1 MKKAYVIKDLEAILG
16 CSRTAIMKKIKD
28 NPEKPGAQRYKE
40 RFEVV
45 SIDGKKAIM
54 FSDEE
59 LEYEKRLSRGVKNV
73 ANNGFNTV
81 QTDDFIDI
89 EPEKEQ
95 NTSNELYNFTERYI
109 EKFET
114 FQKETYNELRNVLK
128 ERDDYAKQVYLLE
141 DSEKRK
147 ESALMETLAENVT
160 LKKHKTMLTVALGV
174 VLLVLVSFITFYV
187 TYMTLHETAMTP
199 EELEIKKNQS
209 VQQEIVQEI
218 QKPVEQTVNKKVP
231 KGRK

>member
-1 MKKAYVIKDLEAILG
+1 MRKEYTIRELTEILG
-16 CSRTAIMKKIKD
+16 CSRTAIVKKIKED
-28 NPEKPGAQRYKE
+28 SVSPSVKRYKN
-40 RFEVV
+40 RYDVV
-45 SIDGKKAIM
+45 MSNGQMAILLD
-54 FSDEE
+54 DED
-59 LEYEKRLSRGVKNV
+59 LEQEKMLSRGSSNV
-73 ANNGFNTV
+73 INNGSNTV

-199 EELEIKKNQS
+199 EELEIKKNQP

-218 QKPVEQTVNKKVP
+218 QKPVEQIVNKKSP